1 MKTHVPRIAGY
12 KWTALGLLWVAFFLQ
27 QGTRQVYGP
36 LLGSIQASLGAS
48 DVALGLVSTVFTLV
62 YGLTIPFAGFAADR
76 FSRKWMVVAGV
87 AIFSA
92 GILTSGLVTGIGA
105 LVVTYGLV
113 NGFGQ
118 PFYYP
123 ASTSLVSQLH
133 ADSKATALSL
143 LQLGMYGGV
152 IGCSALAGWF
162 AGLGADGW
170 RLPFQAL
177 GSLGLAWAL
186 VLAFALRNTRSPSP
200 ANPLSAENSSSS
212 ESGACPVP
220 AARPLSA
227 AKSLPS
233 ANETCPVP
241 AAQAAGRVTI
251 RAALK
256 AMFAKPAA
264 VLIALALG
272 MEVYVDVGFK
282 TWMPNYLVEA
292 FGVSKASAGLHAVLW
307 HYLGAALGIVVGS
320 RLGDRLVKRFPS
332 VRFAL
337 IGGGLLL
344 GVPFIYLMSQAAT
357 HAGCCVAMGL
367 FGVCRG
373 VYDSNNFAAFFDV
386 VEPRYH
392 ASAAGFNLMLAF
404 LFGCLSP
411 VVLGWTKAHVSLA
424 TGLATLSLAYLA
436 GAALL
441 ALACR
446 FFRRGRVVGLHETK
460 GVLK

>member
-1 MKTHVPRIAGY
+1 MDRDRNY

-48 DVALGLVSTVFTLV
+48 DVSLGLVSTVFTLV

-76 FSRKWMVVAGV
+76 FSRKGMVVAGV

-92 GILTSGLVTGIGA
+92 GILTSGFVAGIGA

-133 ADSKATALSL
+133 ADTKATALSL

-152 IGCSALAGWF
+152 IGCSVLAGWF

-170 RLPFQAL
+170 RLPFQTLGAL
-177 GSLGLAWAL
+177 GLVWAG
-186 VLAFALRNTRSPSP
+186 VLAFALRNTRP
-200 ANPLSAENSSSS
+200 APPES
-212 ESGACPVP
+212 EP
-220 AARPLSA
+220 R
-227 AKSLPS
+227 
-233 ANETCPVP
+233 
-241 AAQAAGRVTI
+241 AAGRVTMA
-251 RAALK
+251 AALK
-256 AMFAKPAA
+256 AMFTQPAA

-282 TWMPNYLVEA
+282 TWMPNYLAET
-292 FGVSKASAGLHAVLW
+292 FGVGKASAGLHAVLW
-307 HYLGAALGIVVGS
+307 HYLGAAVGILVGS
-320 RLGDRLVKRFPS
+320 RLGDRLVRRFPS

-344 GVPFIYLMSQAAT
+344 GAPFIVAMAQAT
-357 HAGCCVAMGL
+357 TYVGCCVAMGL

-386 VEPRYH
+386 VAPRYH

-411 VVLGWTKAHVSLA
+411 TVLGWTKAHGSMS
-424 TGLATLSLAYLA
+424 TGLATLALAYLV
-436 GAALL
+436 GALL
-441 ALACR
+441 LTVACR
-446 FFRRGRVVGLHETK
+446 CFRRGQ
-460 GVLK
+460 VLKSNR

>member
-1 MKTHVPRIAGY
+1 MDRDRNY

-36 LLGSIQASLGAS
+36 LLGSIQSSLGAS
-48 DVALGLVSTVFTLV
+48 DVSLGLVSTVFTLV

-76 FSRKWMVVAGV
+76 FSRKGMVVAGV

-92 GILTSGLVTGIGA
+92 GILTSGFVAGIGA

-113 NGFGQ
+113 IGFGQ

-133 ADSKATALSL
+133 ADTKATALSL

-152 IGCSALAGWF
+152 IGCSVLAGWF

-170 RLPFQAL
+170 RLPFQTLGAL
-177 GSLGLAWAL
+177 GLVWAG
-186 VLAFALRNTRSPSP
+186 VLAIALRNTRP
-200 ANPLSAENSSSS
+200 APVAST
-212 ESGACPVP
+212 ACPV
-220 AARPLSA
+220 S
-227 AKSLPS
+227 
-233 ANETCPVP
+233 T
-241 AAQAAGRVTI
+241 AQATDRVTI

-264 VLIALALG
+264 LLIALALG

-282 TWMPNYLVEA
+282 TWMPNYLSET
-292 FGVSKASAGLHAVLW
+292 FGVTKASAGLNAVLW
-307 HYLGAALGIVVGS
+307 HYLGAAFGIVAGS
-320 RLGDRLVKRFPS
+320 RLGDRLVRRFPV
-332 VRFAL
+332 VRFG
-337 IGGGLLL
+337 ITGGGLLL
-344 GVPFIYLMSQAAT
+344 GVPFIVAMAQAT
-357 HAGCCVAMGL
+357 TYAGCCVAMGL

-424 TGLATLSLAYLA
+424 TGLATLSLAYLVGAVLLWFA
-436 GAALL
+436 G
-441 ALACR
+441 R
-446 FFRRGRVVGLHETK
+446 IFRRGEFLTSDWQ
-460 GVLK
+460 

>member
-1 MKTHVPRIAGY
+1 MDRDRNY

-48 DVALGLVSTVFTLV
+48 DVSLGLVSTVFTLV

-76 FSRKWMVVAGV
+76 FSRKGMVVAGV

-92 GILTSGLVTGIGA
+92 GILTSGFVAGIGA

-133 ADSKATALSL
+133 ADTKATALSL

-152 IGCSALAGWF
+152 IGCSVLAGWF

-170 RLPFQAL
+170 RLPFQTLGAL
-177 GSLGLAWAL
+177 GLVWAGA
-186 VLAFALRNTRSPSP
+186 LAFALRNTRPASPTESETRSKSP
-200 ANPLSAENSSSS
+200 ANPLPLENETRPASAETVTRPALTEN
-212 ESGACPVP
+212 EACPVP
-220 AARPLSA
+220 AAR
-227 AKSLPS
+227 
-233 ANETCPVP
+233 
-241 AAQAAGRVTI
+241 AAGRVTMA
-251 RAALK
+251 AALK
-256 AMFAKPAA
+256 AMFSRPAA

-282 TWMPNYLVEA
+282 TWMPNYLAET
-292 FGVSKASAGLHAVLW
+292 FGVGKVSAGLHAVLW
-307 HYLGAALGIVVGS
+307 HYLGAAVGILVGS
-320 RLGDRLVKRFPS
+320 RLGDRLVRRFPS

-344 GVPFIYLMSQAAT
+344 GAPFIVAMAQAT
-357 HAGCCVAMGL
+357 TYVGCCVAMGL

-386 VEPRYH
+386 VAPRYH

-411 VVLGWTKAHVSLA
+411 TVLGWTKAHGSMS
-424 TGLATLSLAYLA
+424 TGLATLALAYLV
-436 GAALL
+436 GALL
-441 ALACR
+441 LTVACR
-446 FFRRGRVVGLHETK
+446 CFRRGQ
-460 GVLK
+460 VLKSNR